1 MTYMCLND
9 HRHTFIIGQICNRCP
24 ELLHCFQ
31 IICAH
36 LQYHGHDTIISL
48 SRDFTSAAKKSLI
61 YSCEGEYSHNLL
73 PRFKEHITSCP
84 VSRSEDKNFELFSIQ
99 RVAMLKSLNCIS
111 MSEVKGKKEKCFF
124 FLGNVGFP
132 FDHQAKI

>member
-1 MTYMCLND
+1 VQQKNHSYIVV
-9 HRHTFIIGQICNRCP
+9 RVSIR
-24 ELLHCFQ
+24 
-31 IICAH
+31 
-36 LQYHGHDTIISL
+36 
-48 SRDFTSAAKKSLI
+48 
-61 YSCEGEYSHNLL
+61 
-73 PRFKEHITSCP
+73 ITSCP